1 MPKKEKMKI
10 MKRNK
15 AKLSRE
21 QTAAL
26 DCVCITPL
34 PMVKSLNFD
43 PTQSLSKSQGQGT
56 GTDGEWDDVE
66 GRGWSSCPG
75 TGSPK

>member
-1 MPKKEKMKI
+1 MTKKEKMKI

-21 QTAAL
+21 HTAAL
-26 DCVCITPL
+26 TWVCIALL
-34 PMVKSLNFD
+34 PVVKSRNFD
-43 PTQSLSKSQGQGT
+43 PTQSLTKSQGQGT
-56 GTDGEWDDVE
+56 GRDGEGDEVE